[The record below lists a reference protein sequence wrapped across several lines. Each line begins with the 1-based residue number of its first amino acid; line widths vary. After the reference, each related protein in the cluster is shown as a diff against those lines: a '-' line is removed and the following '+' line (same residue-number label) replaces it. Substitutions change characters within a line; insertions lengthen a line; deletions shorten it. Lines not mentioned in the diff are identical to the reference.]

1 MSRVFLPSCKLQAR
15 WKEPSAKL
23 LTYLQEKE
31 QVKKIG
37 CCKVFCEKVS
47 PKDQAIVVCNNCA
60 AIMEE
65 SSPIRDIEF
74 AWEIIDRDEAFPFPD
89 YHGERMTIQDCLRAY
104 EKRNV
109 QNAIRSL
116 LRKMNIN
123 VVELENNFE
132 KADFCGPDLLEPC
145 TEAEQKLAPRRYVME
160 GGHMYKPLPTPED
173 EDAWLLS
180 NELKKRGVSVPPA
193 MYPAV
198 PKGKARLRFCV
209 ISEHKPEQIEKALDI
224 LESTAR
230 EFGIELP
237 RRNYD

>member
-15 WKEPSAKL
+15 WKEPSAKP

-37 CCKVFCEKVS
+37 CCKAFCEKVS

-89 YHGERMTIQDCLRAY
+89 YHGERMTIQDCWRAY

-173 EDAWLLS
+173 EDAWLRDYCGRIKTDKVICYCTACYDGIQRGGKQPLHLL
-180 NELKKRGVSVPPA
+180 ELLFPV
-193 MYPAV
+193 
-198 PKGKARLRFCV
+198 
-209 ISEHKPEQIEKALDI
+209 
-224 LESTAR
+224 
-230 EFGIELP
+230 
-237 RRNYD
+237 